1 MTHLLSSAHRKMLEE
16 DSGLAP
22 EVIAERGYYTATSAA
37 HLATLHFAEYQ
48 RRVPALVL
56 PVFDVHGQ
64 VALHQI
70 RPDSPRKN
78 KKRKPVKYETPA
90 GAHLILDIHPAH
102 LPLLPQADVPLV
114 VIEGLNQFSRKNLI
128 IAAGLG
134 TLMLSAAA
142 IVLWRAP
149 GIDTHAESVPRQIIV
164 HDTLADLSA
173 DELVSSSDVI
183 VIGTITKVQ
192 GVKSASHIRKGKE
205 DIFSD
210 VTVAVEEY
218 VVNTTGNASPE
229 LTLRVLGGKA
239 GADEMIRESME
250 PFEKGQRVMLF
261 LKKTPEGQFVLA
273 ADPQGRYTIQDESV
287 GNSKKEARL
296 LKLVFGS
303 EKFTLSDFKSK
314 VKK

>member
-1 MTHLLSSAHRKMLEE
+1 M
-16 DSGLAP
+16 
-22 EVIAERGYYTATSAA
+22 
-37 HLATLHFAEYQ
+37 
-48 RRVPALVL
+48 
-56 PVFDVHGQ
+56 
-64 VALHQI
+64 
-70 RPDSPRKN
+70 
-78 KKRKPVKYETPA
+78 
-90 GAHLILDIHPAH
+90 
-102 LPLLPQADVPLV
+102 
-114 VIEGLNQFSRKNLI
+114 NQFSRKNTL

-134 TLMLSAAA
+134 TLVVSAAGFL
-142 IVLWRAP
+142 LWRTP
-149 GIDTHAESVPRQIIV
+149 VSDTHADSVPRQIIV
-164 HDTLADLSA
+164 HDTLAELSA
-173 DELVSSSDVI
+173 DQLVTSSDMVI
-183 VIGTITKVQ
+183 IGTVAKVQ
-192 GVKSASHIRKGKE
+192 GVKAASHIRKGKE

-218 VVNTTGNASPE
+218 LVNATGNQPRE

-273 ADPQGRYTIQDESV
+273 ADPQGRFTIQDERI

-303 EKFTLSDFKSK
+303 ENFTLSDFKSK